1 MNELMSFSPT
11 SRAVIVTAAM
21 AIALIFLHTA
31 ASIVAPV
38 LLAAFVAV
46 VVTSPLRWLRG
57 KRVPKWLA
65 LAVIMFALFEGGSLL
80 ALVFTGQLEGFRHG
94 LPGYQ
99 ERLILLS
106 DQFGG
111 WLENIGVDNG
121 RETFK
126 DIFSPAIPV
135 NLVRIALTQVSGTVG
150 SGLLVL
156 LTVAFMLIEADGL
169 PAKLRMAFNL
179 TEEAENR
186 LERLSK
192 AINQY
197 IMIKGL
203 ASLATALCI
212 WVWLW
217 VLGIDFAALW
227 AVLAFLLNFIPFA
240 GAILMMIP
248 AVLTAL
254 VQTDLPTTL
263 LVVLGYV
270 AVNTVIGS
278 VLETRMMGRGL
289 GISTLAVFLS
299 LLFWGWVLGSV
310 GVFLAVPLTISL
322 IIALDASP
330 QTRPIAILLGPEVT
344 EQFKPEDEAA
354 AAGVATDHSQGPY
367 LEKGA
372 E

>member
-1 MNELMSFSPT
+1 MNDLKNFSPI
-11 SRAVIVTAAM
+11 SRALIVIA
-21 AIALIFLHTA
+21 AIAIAVIFLHAA
-31 ASIVAPV
+31 ASIVAPI
-38 LLAAFVAV
+38 LLAAFIAV
-46 VVTSPLRWLRG
+46 IVTSPLSWMRR

-65 LAVIMFALFEGGSLL
+65 LVVIIVIIFEGGSLL

-94 LPGYQ
+94 LPSYQ

-111 WLENIGVDNG
+111 WLENIGLDNG
-121 RETFK
+121 RETVK
-126 DIFSPAIPV
+126 DIFDPAIPF
-135 NLVRIALTQVSGTVG
+135 NLARAALTQVSGTVG

-156 LTVAFMLIEADGL
+156 LTVVFMLLEAEGL

-179 TEEAENR
+179 TKESENR
-186 LERLSK
+186 LNRLLR

-217 VLGIDFAALW
+217 ILGIDFAVLW

-248 AVLTAL
+248 AVLMAL
-254 VQTDLPTTL
+254 VQTDLLTTL
-263 LVVLGYV
+263 LVALGYLV
-270 AVNTVIGS
+270 ANTLIGS
-278 VLETRMMGRGL
+278 VLEPRIMGRGL

-299 LLFWGWVLGSV
+299 LLFWGWVLGTV
-310 GVFLAVPLTISL
+310 GVFLAVPLTIAL

-330 QTRPIAILLGPEVT
+330 HTRPIAILLGPEVT
-344 EQFKPEDEAA
+344 ELPEPEEEAPA
-354 AAGVATDHSQGPY
+354 TGAATDQTQQPH
-367 LEKGA
+367 LEKGT